1 MRSVRV
7 ASIALGALVLLAG
20 CTSPDAA
27 APEPPET
34 SASASTPAPTASA
47 APSLSPTA
55 SPTPSDTAPP
65 TAGAPVTCDTMIDEA
80 VAAQYRA
87 EGLEPLAKPFLTA
100 HGVEVEGGISC
111 PWGPAGAPGQ
121 QATYVYSW
129 GPLAPGQAADVIEEL
144 QAREPFEVS
153 TGEGG
158 TYLSTTYSDGPGAVF
173 FVTDRSIRFAETRES
188 LRNIVWVG

>member
-1 MRSVRV
+1 MRSLRV
-7 ASIALGALVLLAG
+7 APIALGALLLLVG
-20 CTSPDAA
+20 CTGIDAEAPEAPEVTASVA
-27 APEPPET
+27 AP
-34 SASASTPAPTASA
+34 SAST

-55 SPTPSDTAPP
+55 STPGETAPP
-65 TAGAPVTCDTMIDEA
+65 TADAAVDCDTMIDAA
-80 VAAQYRA
+80 VAAQYRV
-87 EGLEPLAKPFLTA
+87 EGLAPLPKPFLTA
-100 HGVEVEGGISC
+100 HGVDVEGGISC

-121 QATYVYSW
+121 QATHVYSW
-129 GPLAPGQAADVIEEL
+129 GPLEPGRAAEVIDEL

-173 FVTDRSIRFAETRES
+173 FVTDRSIRFAETREA